1 MTGNR
6 AGGLAGGGRG
16 ASPPSPPPRGRAGA
30 GARVY
35 APAGGRGGAS
45 PPPARPLP
53 GQTSGP
59 GGPGPRGER
68 GGDGARGVDGKARCN
83 LLLPPPRPVSL
94 RGAALNS
101 AEMIA
106 GGDRAPGGGGAGCN
120 YRPAQARGIH
130 ISQS

>member
-6 AGGLAGGGRG
+6 AGGRAGGGKG

-35 APAGGRGGAS
+35 APAGRGGGS
-45 PPPARPLP
+45 SLPPARPLP

-68 GGDGARGVDGKARCN
+68 VVDGARGVDGKARCN
-83 LLLPPPRPVSL
+83 LLLPPAPPHSSLPPRS
-94 RGAALNS
+94 R
-101 AEMIA
+101 AEL
-106 GGDRAPGGGGAGCN
+106 GGDGGGGLGSGGGAGCN